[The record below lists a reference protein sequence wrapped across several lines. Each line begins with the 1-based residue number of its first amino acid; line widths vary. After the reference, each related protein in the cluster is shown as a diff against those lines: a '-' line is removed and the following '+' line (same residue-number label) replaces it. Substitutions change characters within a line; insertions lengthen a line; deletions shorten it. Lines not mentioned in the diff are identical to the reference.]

1 MLFRVMHRM
10 GRDLVPLMVVGDQA
24 EAERQAKALLG
35 DDASIA
41 YVVLEGAP
49 GVPKVVGQWRLD
61 ETGTVVA
68 DPPERWVQVK
78 LSA

>member
-1 MLFRVMHRM
+1 MLFRVMQRT
-10 GRDLVPLMVVGDQA
+10 GADLLPIIVVGDQA

-35 DDASIA
+35 DEASIA

-49 GVPKVVGQWRLD
+49 GVPKVVGQWHLD
-61 ETGTVVA
+61 ETGEVVA